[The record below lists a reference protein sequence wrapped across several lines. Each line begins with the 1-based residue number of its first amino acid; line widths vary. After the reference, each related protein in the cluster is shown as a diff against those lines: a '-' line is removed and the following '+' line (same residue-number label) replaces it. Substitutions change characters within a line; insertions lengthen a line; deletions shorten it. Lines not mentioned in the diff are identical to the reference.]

1 MAMSKSAGSSGFH
14 TGEDSVMRDLLRKTL
29 QWQVV
34 TLAWPVVLEMSGVM
48 IAGVVTTA
56 MVGRLGAVA
65 LTAVGVATMVQFA
78 SAMVIAAFG
87 TGASAI
93 VGRESGA
100 GQWKQVRRTTGQ
112 ALLIGFILGLAL
124 AALGYAGA
132 NRLSL
137 LIEAEPSVVELTG
150 QLLKVLFLFTPVY
163 LLMVIG
169 NAVLR
174 GLAKTRTA
182 FFIGTFS
189 NLLSIGLSYLLIF
202 GIGFPA
208 MGAMGV
214 AWGMGI
220 AQLCGGLVAMRMLVG
235 DSQIRLQSGSVFSW
249 HWPTILQILQI
260 SLPAAI
266 EQAALQGGRV
276 VFTFMLAAVGAVQ
289 FAAHQITVQ
298 IESLSFLPG
307 FGFSVA
313 AMTFVAQSLGKGR
326 TERAVNFTVTTAG
339 LALVSMS
346 AMGVIFF
353 LFAENLTRLFIE
365 EPEVVYWGTLCVM
378 VSAFEQPTISLAYVF
393 AGALRGAGDT
403 RWPMYVTILGVW
415 VFRLPLV
422 YLFVYVWQFSIVSV
436 WVITAVD
443 FLLRSLVL
451 WWRFRGGSW
460 KRLA

>member
-1 MAMSKSAGSSGFH
+1 
-14 TGEDSVMRDLLRKTL
+14 MRDLLRKTL

-34 TLAWPVVLEMSGVM
+34 TLAWPVVLEMSGIM

-56 MVGRLGAVA
+56 MVGRLGAVS

-100 GQWKQVRRTTGQ
+100 GQWSQVRRTTGQ
-112 ALLIGFILGLAL
+112 ALLIGFLLGIGL
-124 AALGYAGA
+124 AALGYWGA
-132 NRLSL
+132 TRISL
-137 LIEAEPSVVELTG
+137 LIGAEQSVSELIG
-150 QLLKVLFLFTPVY
+150 QLLKVLFLFTPIY

-202 GIGFPA
+202 GIVFPP

-220 AQLCGGLVAMRMLVG
+220 AQLCGGLLALRILAA
-235 DSQIRLQSGSVFSW
+235 DSHIRLQPQSILSW
-249 HWPTILQILQI
+249 HWPTVQRILQI
-260 SLPAAI
+260 SLPAAV

-276 VFTFMLAAVGAVQ
+276 VFTFLLAAVGAAQ

-298 IESLSFLPG
+298 IESVSFLPG
-307 FGFSVA
+307 FGFYVA

-353 LFAENLTRLFIE
+353 LFAENLTRLFIDD
-365 EPEVVYWGTLCVM
+365 PEVVFWGALCVM

-415 VFRLPLV
+415 IFRLPLV

-451 WWRFRGGSW
+451 WWRFRSGNW
-460 KRLA
+460 KRLS